1 MKIKE
6 WKIKEEED
14 KPKEMKEKDFLAN
27 FQNITIFKFVQGYPL
42 VPLYYGHFYGLF
54 PKKNNFFSLTGYVQ
68 AKKAFFSRSKKSKK
82 LKK

>member
-1 MKIKE
+1 MIKNLSLNKISA
-6 WKIKEEED
+6 KI
-14 KPKEMKEKDFLAN
+14 A
-27 FQNITIFKFVQGYPL
+27 IFPILKFEQGYPL